1 VKSILALP
9 APVRRGDRPPEFAA
23 ADDVTFTEE
32 LVKAFLLEYTR
43 PGDVVFDP
51 FAGFGTTLV
60 VAEQLDR
67 RPLGL
72 EILTDRVEFIRSRLS
87 DATAIME
94 GDARQ
99 LGALSLPAI
108 NFSISSPPYM
118 TKDDHEQ
125 NPLSGYRTLDGRY
138 SSYLQDLQ
146 SIYAQVAA
154 LVSPGDHDDAG
165 DPTGRVS
172 IVVNVANLREQRTN
186 LAWDVGTALAQVL
199 TFEHEVI
206 IDWDRPPGW
215 LTHDYCLAFAAG
227 PVGGS

>member
-1 VKSILALP
+1 MKSVLALS
-9 APVRRGDRPPEFAA
+9 APDRREDRPPEFATA
-23 ADDVTFTEE
+23 EDVTFTEG
-32 LVKAFLLEYTR
+32 LVEAFLLEYTR

-60 VAEQLDR
+60 VAERLDR

-72 EILTDRVEFIRSRLS
+72 EILPDRVEFIRSRLS
-87 DATAIME
+87 DPTAIIE

-99 LGALSLPAI
+99 LGPLSLPLI

-138 SSYLQDLQ
+138 SSYLRDLQ
-146 SIYAQVAA
+146 SIYAQVAD
-154 LVSPGDHDDAG
+154 LVSAADGDG
-165 DPTGRVS
+165 EVDPHARVS
-172 IVVNVANLREQRTN
+172 IVVNVANLRAQRTN
-186 LAWDVGTALAQVL
+186 LAWDVGTALAHVL

-215 LTHDYCLAFAAG
+215 LTHDYCLAFSAR
-227 PVGGS
+227 PVSAP